1 MEMTLSTEDR
11 RMSDTK
17 PTTRVPALPRA
28 RKQYE
33 LALSDT
39 SANLAWAALHCG
51 RLMHLSGDLEGAR
64 QAFRAAMIADD
75 PEYTAVAA
83 YHLGML
89 CEDLGDADAAV
100 AAYREA
106 AASGHPQ
113 HASAAAYKLG
123 GMLRARGDVDGAR
136 AAFERAADAPN
147 AWYGVLSRDALHA
160 LD

>member
-1 MEMTLSTEDR
+1 MIPSTEDR
-11 RMSDTK
+11 RMSDSK
-17 PTTRVPALPRA
+17 PTSRVPALPKA

-39 SANLAWAALHCG
+39 SADLAWAALHCG

-64 QAFRAAMIADD
+64 QAFRAAMIAND

-89 CEDLGDADAAV
+89 SEDLGDLDAAET
-100 AAYREA
+100 AYREA
-106 AASGHPQ
+106 ADSGHAK
-113 HASAAAYKLG
+113 HAWAAAYRLG
-123 GMLRARGDVDGAR
+123 GLLRERGDLEAAR
-136 AAFERAADAPN
+136 AAFERAAASPN
-147 AWYGVLSRDALHA
+147 AWYVVLGNSALHA

>member
-1 MEMTLSTEDR
+1 MIPSTEDR
-11 RMSDTK
+11 RMSDSK
-17 PTTRVPALPRA
+17 PTTRVPALPKA

-39 SANLAWAALHCG
+39 SADLAWAALHCG

-64 QAFRAAMIADD
+64 QAFRAAMIAND

-89 CEDLGDADAAV
+89 SEDLGDLDAAET
-100 AAYREA
+100 AYREA
-106 AASGHPQ
+106 ADSGHAK
-113 HASAAAYKLG
+113 HAWAAAYRLG
-123 GMLRARGDVDGAR
+123 GLLRERGDLEAAR
-136 AAFERAADAPN
+136 AAFERAAASPN
-147 AWYGVLSRDALHA
+147 AWYVVLGNSALHA

>member
-1 MEMTLSTEDR
+1 MPE
-11 RMSDTK
+11 TK
-17 PTTRVPALPRA
+17 LKPRVPALPRA

-39 SANLAWAALHCG
+39 SADLAWAALHCG

-75 PEYTAVAA
+75 PDYTAVAA

-89 CEDLGDADAAV
+89 CEDLGDVDAAMT
-100 AAYREA
+100 AYGEA
-106 AASGHPQ
+106 ADSGHPK
-113 HASAAAYKLG
+113 HAAAAAYKLG
-123 GMLRARGDVDGAR
+123 GLLQAQGDLDAAR
-136 AAFERAADAPN
+136 AAFERAASAPN
-147 AWYGVLSRDALHA
+147 AWYGHLSRNALSA

>member
-1 MEMTLSTEDR
+1 
-11 RMSDTK
+11 MSDTK
-17 PTTRVPALPRA
+17 PTTRVPALARA
-28 RKQYE
+28 RKHYE

-39 SANLAWAALHCG
+39 TADLAWAALHCG

-64 QAFRAAMIADD
+64 QAFRSAMIADD
-75 PEYTAVAA
+75 PDYTAVAA

-89 CEDLGDADAAV
+89 CEDLGDVDGAE

-106 AASGHPQ
+106 ADSGHPK

-123 GMLRARGDVDGAR
+123 GLLKAQGHLDAARD
-136 AAFERAADAPN
+136 AFERAADAPN
-147 AWYGVLSRDALHA
+147 AWYGHLSRSALSA

>member
-1 MEMTLSTEDR
+1 MIPSTEDT
-11 RMSDTK
+11 RMSDSK
-17 PTTRVPALPRA
+17 PTTRVPALPKA

-39 SANLAWAALHCG
+39 SADLAWAALHCG

-64 QAFRAAMIADD
+64 QAFRAAMIAND

-89 CEDLGDADAAV
+89 SEDLGDLDAAET
-100 AAYREA
+100 AYREA
-106 AASGHPQ
+106 ADSGHAK
-113 HASAAAYKLG
+113 HAWAAAYRLG
-123 GMLRARGDVDGAR
+123 GLLRERGDLEAAR
-136 AAFERAADAPN
+136 AAFERAAASPN
-147 AWYGVLSRDALHA
+147 AWYVVLGNSALHA